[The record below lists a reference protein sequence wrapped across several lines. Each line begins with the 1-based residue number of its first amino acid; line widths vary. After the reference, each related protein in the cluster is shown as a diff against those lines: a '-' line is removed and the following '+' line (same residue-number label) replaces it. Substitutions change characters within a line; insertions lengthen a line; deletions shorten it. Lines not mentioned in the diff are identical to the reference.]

1 MIPLL
6 LWSIRWRFLALAAVC
21 LFFYLLEPGFHFH
34 GEPGPDTP
42 PELVDPAGLSFSLAN
57 LAGVSVLVL
66 LWGFVATDRRRGYY
80 RIYFSNPTR
89 PLAYYGIRWLLA
101 YGGAL
106 ATAALFLVVGQLVA
120 WGEIRTGARTLE
132 QAALMALVYGGITA
146 FFSVLLPVGDSLL
159 ALGVFLVTE
168 TWQGALAVFA
178 ELGRTPLPPGL
189 LQVISFVLPPH
200 AAITDTYRA
209 WEVGAWAL
217 GADAY
222 VAGYGIFWLVAAG
235 LLLHLREW
243 P

>member
-6 LWSIRWRFLALAAVC
+6 LWSIRWRFLALAAFC
-21 LFFYLLEPGFHFH
+21 LFFYLMEPGFHFH
-34 GEPGPDTP
+34 GVPGPETP
-42 PELVDPAGLSFSLAN
+42 PELVEPSGLSFSLAN
-57 LAGVSVLVL
+57 LAGLSVLVL

-80 RIYFSNPTR
+80 RIYFSHPTR
-89 PLAYYGIRWLLA
+89 PLTYYGVRWLLG

-106 ATAALFLVVGQLVA
+106 ATAALFLVLGQLAA

-146 FFSVLLPVGDSLL
+146 FFSVLLRFGDSLL
-159 ALGVFLVTE
+159 ALGVFAVTE
-168 TWQGALAVFA
+168 TWQGAISVFA
-178 ELGRTPLPPGL
+178 EIGTTPLPPTL
-189 LQVISFVLPPH
+189 SQVIAFILPPH
-200 AAITDTYRA
+200 ATITSTYQA
-209 WEVGAWAL
+209 WEAGVWAW
-217 GADAY
+217 GSIAY